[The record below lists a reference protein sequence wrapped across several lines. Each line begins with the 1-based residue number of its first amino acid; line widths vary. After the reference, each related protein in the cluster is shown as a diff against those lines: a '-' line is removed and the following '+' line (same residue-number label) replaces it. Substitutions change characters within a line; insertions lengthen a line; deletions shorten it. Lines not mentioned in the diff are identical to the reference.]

1 MDQLKNYVEIVKKNI
16 ETMNA
21 SDYYGKEDDLKRQE
35 EEIEKYERWLK
46 QESVS
51 GDQFDQI
58 VDAAVDC
65 AAGDIS
71 FSQLEDVYRKGKS

>member
-46 QESVS
+46 QESDS
-51 GDQFDQI
+51 GEQFDQI

-71 FSQLEDVYRKGKS
+71 FSQLEDVYRNGKN